1 MEKYTTLVI
10 QIASFRVLLMF
21 CELMLSWT
29 VKSGLLGMLWLSQLK
44 VMSQAQEAQAC
55 GHMIERMKAEPLL
68 NITTLKLT
76 KG

>member
-29 VKSGLLGMLWLSQLK
+29 VKLLGMLWLSQLK